1 MSSFSPSGT
10 AGDGGAPCD
19 AAADAEV
26 APPNPPPAS
35 SPPPLPAP
43 TAFDTRSVEEILRKG
58 GLPSVEELQA
68 ELERQGLPD
77 AVPLVI
83 EAAVKRPPS
92 MANPDRIIPPRPT
105 RALFAPL
112 ADEPIAKARPY
123 PDGPIIAPL
132 VEERAA
138 APDVVELEQQAEP
151 EAVEPVAAEPIAAE
165 PMTVEPMT
173 AEPMTVE
180 PEPAAVE
187 PITVEPE
194 PAAVEPE
201 PVAAEPITVEPITVE
216 PVAAEAVADDGGVP
230 AAVFT
235 TDEPG
240 LAAMIQPVLPVAA
253 PRATRAAVAAT
264 VVQRPAPAVAVRPV
278 LARQRRRRGAMAKA
292 LITLILLGALAAAA
306 VFVMQ
311 RFVLAKAW
319 PAELKPV
326 ATFVEG
332 ETGFS
337 FDHSVPVRVLPGAEF
352 AVRASSLRLDHPEG
366 AVDAGAADRAV
377 GLFEGSYDELSGARA
392 AAGVWPALY
401 DPASGA
407 VYVDAS
413 VPSGAERDAYIAREL
428 VLALYHQAFDWPA
441 ELAELDHAQR
451 VAYRAGLE
459 GEAAVVATAWQA
471 KSRGGNPASARE
483 SELVQAPP
491 AAEGVWRALPATYG
505 FESRV
510 ATGLGPVAASAEEPA
525 EGKPPVEPGHVDA
538 HLYGWDAEKDASGL
552 ASMPLVVEGEEE
564 AGVEIPGPRGTMGAG
579 WWFAVLASRLDAAS
593 SWIVASTWAGDQAV
607 TLLRDDQVCVK
618 ATVRTVDTESLDLW
632 EFVLTDWVARGP
644 AASGAAVTRTGG
656 EVMLASCDPGIDA
669 DTRAVDDP
677 VGLLVALAAERQSAA
692 TATAET
698 LPVEN

>member
-43 TAFDTRSVEEILRKG
+43 SAFDNRSVEEILRKG

-151 EAVEPVAAEPIAAE
+151 EAVEPVAAEPI
-165 PMTVEPMT
+165 
-173 AEPMTVE
+173 
-180 PEPAAVE
+180 
-187 PITVEPE
+187 
-194 PAAVEPE
+194 
-201 PVAAEPITVEPITVE
+201 TVE
-216 PVAAEAVADDGGVP
+216 PVAAEPVADDAGVP

-332 ETGFS
+332 QTGFS